1 MKSVNQITAEEVVNK
16 DPITVSPDMAVSKIK
31 NRMEENDLRTV
42 PVVDGN
48 GKLKGAVGYRDVIRH
63 IQFNPQST
71 KVDKVMHQP
80 PSFENGDSLVELAD
94 LRINSGRKML
104 VLEQGGKL
112 KGKIDDEEFRQA
124 FAEAEEIEKINTR
137 TIGSQDVIQ
146 VFEEDSIEEAR
157 HKMLDNNISRLPVLD
172 ENGKMTGMLDSTS
185 ILKTIVPKESPSAG
199 GTSGPTGKETKIAGG
214 NQKLKMTNID
224 VSEVMDRTP
233 LTHEGHMSGR
243 EAIELMNN
251 KESGEI
257 IITDDD
263 YPVSVVA
270 VKDFI
275 DYVADFQIRDTMLVQ
290 ITGLEVAEEKAV
302 VHEKIEKTMRGTIGR
317 KVDKPKDLT
326 VRVRKSDKDGKKHRY
341 EFTVKLDCEYGIIT
355 AQEEGWEMMDVLD
368 TALGDINTQ
377 VRKEK
382 EKRDDRRKS

>member
-1 MKSVNQITAEEVVNK
+1 MESVNNITAEKVVNE
-16 DPITVSPDMAVSKIK
+16 DPVTVSPDMAVSKIK
-31 NRMEENDLRTV
+31 TRMEENNLRTV
-42 PVVDGN
+42 PVVDGKDN
-48 GKLKGAVGYRDVIRH
+48 LKGAVGYRDVIRH

-71 KVDKVMHQP
+71 KVGKVMHEP
-80 PSFENGDSLVELAD
+80 PRFEEGDSLVELAD

-112 KGKIDDEEFRQA
+112 KGKIDDQEFREA
-124 FAEAEEIEKINTR
+124 FANAKEIEDVNTR
-137 TIGSQDVIQ
+137 TIGSKEVIR

-172 ENGKMTGMLDSTS
+172 ENGNMTGMVDSTS

-214 NQKLKMTNID
+214 NQKLKMTDID
-224 VSEVMDRTP
+224 VTEVMDRTP
-233 LTHEGHMSGR
+233 LTHEGHMRGD
-243 EAIELMNN
+243 EAIELMNDN
-251 KESGEI
+251 DSSEI
-257 IITDDD
+257 IITEDD

-275 DYVADFQIRDTMLVQ
+275 DYVADFQMSDTMLVQ

-302 VHEKIEKTMRGTIGR
+302 VHEKIEKAMRGSIGR
-317 KVDKPKDLT
+317 KVDRPQDMT
-326 VRVRKSDKDGKKHRY
+326 VRVKKSDKDGKKHRY
-341 EFTVKLDCEYGIIT
+341 EFTVKLDCEYGLIT

-377 VRKEK
+377 VRKKK
-382 EKRDDRRKS
+382 EKQEEHRR